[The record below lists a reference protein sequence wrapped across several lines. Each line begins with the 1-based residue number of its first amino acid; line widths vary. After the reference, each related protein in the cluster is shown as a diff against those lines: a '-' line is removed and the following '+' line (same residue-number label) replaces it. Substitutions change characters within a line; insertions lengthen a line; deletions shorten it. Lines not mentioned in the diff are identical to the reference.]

1 MIRRFIAVTLS
12 AAILATAPVS
22 SANAALT
29 SGARA
34 PMFTLPAAQG
44 GRRLTVNLQRLLR
57 DGPVVIYFFPRAF
70 TDGCTIESRAF
81 AEAVPLFRRA
91 RTNVI
96 GISGDDIETLG
107 RFSTEACRATFPM
120 VSADADLM
128 AQYDVTLRPGISNR
142 TSYVIT
148 MNGTIA
154 LVHSD
159 ANPNDHVRVTLAAAR
174 ALDDARRD

>member
-1 MIRRFIAVTLS
+1 MIRRFIAFTLS

-22 SANAALT
+22 SASATLA

-44 GRRLTVNLQRLLR
+44 GRRLTINLQRLLR
-57 DGPVVIYFFPRAF
+57 SGPVVIYFFPRAF
-70 TDGCTIESRAF
+70 TEGCTIESRAF

-120 VSADADLM
+120 VSANADLM
-128 AQYDVTLRPGISNR
+128 AQYEVALRPGVSNR
-142 TSYVIT
+142 TSYIIT

-154 LVHSD
+154 QVHND
-159 ANPNDHVRVTLAAAR
+159 MNPNDHVRTMLAAAR